1 MSVVSIKV
9 VGADQVKALAGRVRE
24 FTAEVPRVVD
34 RTLEAILANAAGHA
48 RELAPAAF
56 GSLRQGIGYLVF
68 RGEGAGVLY
77 SQQAYS
83 SYVHGDGASYY
94 ARQPGSAMPPKDAL
108 VPWIRL
114 KLRAKAAEA
123 KKAAGKKV
131 AFSRKQASALNDEA
145 ERIAFV
151 VARAIQRKGIVA
163 RPFLKEALDQQE
175 PLLEPA
181 LEAELQAAAERVF
194 GR

>member
-1 MSVVSIKV
+1 MSTVSIRVAGAEQMKV
-9 VGADQVKALAGRVRE
+9 LATRCRE
-24 FTAEVPRVVD
+24 FSAEVPRVVD
-34 RTLEAILANAAGHA
+34 RTLEAILVNAAGVA

-68 RGEGAGVLY
+68 RGTGAGVLY

-83 SYVHGDGASYY
+83 SYIHGDGENYY
-94 ARQPGSAMPPKDAL
+94 ARRPGAAMPPKDAL

-114 KLRAKAAEA
+114 KLRTKAAEA

-131 AFSRKQASALNDEA
+131 AFSRKQSAAIEDEA
-145 ERIAFV
+145 VRIAFV

-163 RPFLKEALDQQE
+163 RPFLKEALAQQE